1 MEKRYNENHNGPR
14 TQPCGTVSAV
24 VNHSLTDVSN
34 VFFSGILYKKRD
46 WDCNLLK
53 SLLKDYMGVFFRSGL
68 TTADFKQAGKTPAE
82 IEEFVIAGRKSC
94 SRKSFGLIRLG
105 IGLKLKK
112 VKVGALSENRGFSA
126 VPLPSL

>member
-24 VNHSLTDVSN
+24 VNHRVSDVSN

-53 SLLKDYMGVFFRSGL
+53 SLLKDYMGFFL
-68 TTADFKQAGKTPAE
+68 E
-82 IEEFVIAGRKSC
+82 V
-94 SRKSFGLIRLG
+94 
-105 IGLKLKK
+105 
-112 VKVGALSENRGFSA
+112 V
-126 VPLPSL
+126 